1 MGKPGAYLDIDRRS
15 HGERSFR
22 ETIGDFEE
30 FARPLSEE
38 LQQAQASRCMYC
50 GVAYCQAGIGFGHA
64 RTSGCP
70 LHNLIPEWN
79 DLLYKGLWD
88 DAAARL
94 SLTNPFP
101 EFTGRVCPALCEAAC
116 NLGLHEEATTI
127 KDNERAISDHAW
139 KASGPSVRPLPPAGE
154 GAPSVAVIGSGPSGL
169 ACAWE
174 LARRGARVTVFDR
187 DDRAGGLLMYGIPN
201 MKLPKEVVERRV
213 DLMRASGIAFELG
226 VDATDPAASGR
237 LRASGDFDAVVVAAG
252 ARAAR
257 TLTCP
262 GADAQGVVLAVD
274 YLTSST
280 KSVLAK
286 EKPSISAAGLDVV
299 VVGGGDTGT
308 DCVATALR
316 QGAKSV
322 TQLEFLGAP
331 PERRAPGN
339 AWPEWPMV
347 KKTDYGQLEAIAKQ
361 GADPRLWATNTL
373 EVLTEGDQVSG
384 LHVVSLDWSAGKPD
398 PIEGTERDLPAQLVL
413 IAMGFSG
420 PEADIYQAL
429 GCSTKEFRGGVR
441 PVCADGSH
449 LVQLADASADAVP
462 VYAAGDARSGSSL
475 VVNAISDGL
484 SCAAEVAEAL
494 GL

>member
-1 MGKPGAYLDIDRRS
+1 
-15 HGERSFR
+15 
-22 ETIGDFEE
+22 
-30 FARPLSEE
+30 
-38 LQQAQASRCMYC
+38 MYC

-88 DAAARL
+88 EAAGRL

-139 KASGPSVRPLPPAGE
+139 RVE
-154 GAPSVAVIGSGPSGL
+154 GASVQALAPAADGASKVAVVGGGPSGL
-169 ACAWE
+169 ATAWE

-201 MKLPKEVVERRV
+201 MKLPKEVVSRRIE
-213 DLMRASGIAFELG
+213 LMRKSGIEFELG
-226 VDATDPAASGR
+226 VDASDGEVADRLTKSGE
-237 LRASGDFDAVVVAAG
+237 FTAVVVAAG

-262 GADAQGVVLAVD
+262 GADADGVVLAVD

-280 KSVLAK
+280 KSVLGGGVPAINA
-286 EKPSISAAGLDVV
+286 EGLDVV

-316 QGAKSV
+316 QGARSV

-331 PERRAPGN
+331 PEKRAPGN
-339 AWPEWPMV
+339 VWPEWPMV

-361 GADPRLWATNTL
+361 GSDPRLWATNTL
-373 EVLTEGDQVSG
+373 EVLTEGGHVSG

-420 PEADIYQAL
+420 PEANVYEAL
-429 GCSTKEFRGGVR
+429 DCQTVGFRGGVR
-441 PVCADGSH
+441 PVCAEGSH
-449 LVQLADASADAVP
+449 RVAVAEEAMASTP

-475 VVNAISDGL
+475 VVNAIADGM
-484 SCAAEVAEAL
+484 SCADELAESL